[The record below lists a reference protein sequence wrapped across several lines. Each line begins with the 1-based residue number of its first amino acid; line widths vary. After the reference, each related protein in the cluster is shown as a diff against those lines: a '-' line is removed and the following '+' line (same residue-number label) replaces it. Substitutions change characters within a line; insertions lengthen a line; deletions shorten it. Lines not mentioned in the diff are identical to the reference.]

1 MSYDAE
7 LSKKVYNCKTVL
19 NVELDQNNA
28 IESKK
33 KKSSTLFVNGKSKT
47 RSESST
53 YPLSG
58 TQTEFMEKYEKSI
71 QMIQDTK

>member
-33 KKSSTLFVNGKSKT
+33 KNDRTKPFQMFKFNCYCQKCRTKVGSYDPETKEYTLA
-47 RSESST
+47 
-53 YPLSG
+53 
-58 TQTEFMEKYEKSI
+58 
-71 QMIQDTK
+71 